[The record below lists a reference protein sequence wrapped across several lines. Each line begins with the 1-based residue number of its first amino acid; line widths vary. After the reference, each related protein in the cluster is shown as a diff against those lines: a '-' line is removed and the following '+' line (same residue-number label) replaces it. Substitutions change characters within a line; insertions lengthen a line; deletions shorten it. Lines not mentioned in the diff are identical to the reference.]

1 MLLRIIK
8 KLGRIMLA
16 MGICTKTQRL
26 SKLLLQYV
34 KVAISTHFEIDLV
47 NLK

>member
-8 KLGRIMLA
+8 KLAQIMLM

-26 SKLLLQYV
+26 SKLLAQYV
-34 KVAISTHFEIDLV
+34 KVAIPTHFEIDLV